1 MFLKVMSFHVETLLI
16 FTYQSKGLEGKE
28 DDFKREHVGI
38 IPFGIDKNSWDKEYR
53 TNDLPP
59 LQVESMK
66 DSSEELSPLSVCRFG
81 MTFPFQFNERGRIA
95 GQFKP
100 GSLELVKRLRKSAG
114 L

>member
-16 FTYQSKGLEGKE
+16 FTYQSRGLEGKE

-38 IPFGIDKNSWDKEYR
+38 VPFGMDKRAWDDEYR
-53 TNDLPP
+53 TNEHPP
-59 LQVESMK
+59 LQIESMK
-66 DSSEELSPLSVCRFG
+66 DDSEQLSPLSVCRFG
-81 MTFPFQFNERGRIA
+81 MSFPFQLNERGRIA

-100 GSLELVKRLRKSAG
+100 GSLELVKRLRKSVG